1 MLVKGK
7 TEKRPGPIHK
17 DKKMKNARQWQLKKE
32 CHQKNEENVMVDLT
46 HRRSQG
52 LQWVHLH
59 PQGGEKK
66 IRRNLQEKFVSA
78 PPAHHVHHHEEQ
90 FRTFF
95 CWAVKI
101 WRFI

>member
-1 MLVKGK
+1 
-7 TEKRPGPIHK
+7 
-17 DKKMKNARQWQLKKE
+17 
-32 CHQKNEENVMVDLT
+32 MVDLT